1 MKIFHQKA
9 SVLINDTKGDKINLF
24 EDQINN
30 LKNNPEVNMPYFE
43 NFMKVDQPLKS
54 QCRLYNVAVRTD
66 GYELVRDI
74 FGGFKKRE
82 EKK

>member
-1 MKIFHQKA
+1 M
-9 SVLINDTKGDKINLF
+9 S
-24 EDQINN
+24 
-30 LKNNPEVNMPYFE
+30 YFE

-66 GYELVRDI
+66 GCELVHDI

>member
-1 MKIFHQKA
+1 
-9 SVLINDTKGDKINLF
+9 
-24 EDQINN
+24 
-30 LKNNPEVNMPYFE
+30 MPYFE

-54 QCRLYNVAVRTD
+54 QCSLYNVAVRTD
-66 GYELVRDI
+66 GCEFVRDI